1 MTKRTKQIIIGA
13 AVVIIA
19 FVVFKIFFSNNT
31 PSDTTLVPDQ
41 TIITV
46 AGSQDILALLSSLNK
61 VTLDDS
67 IFSDR
72 IFISLTNFER
82 PIEDQAIGRQN
93 PFLPIGVDN
102 STGALPRATSTPATS
117 TLRAR

>member
-1 MTKRTKQIIIGA
+1 MTKKTKQIIIGA
-13 AVVIIA
+13 VVVIIT
-19 FVVFKIFFSNNT
+19 FVVFKVFLSNNT

-41 TIITV
+41 TTITV

-72 IFISLTNFER
+72 IFISLTSFER
-82 PIEDQAIGRQN
+82 PIEDQAIGREN
-93 PFLPIGVDN
+93 PFLPIGVDGSN
-102 STGALPRATSTPATS
+102 VTPPRATSTTPV
-117 TLRAR
+117 R